1 MVAYVPHGCR
11 NDSLHIFR
19 AVKAARLAVCMILN
33 LSSTRGY
40 LDLLTEEI
48 KLVLDRQREMIGTAI

>member
-1 MVAYVPHGCR
+1 MVTYVPHGCS

-19 AVKAARLAVCMILN
+19 AVKTARLAVCMILN

-40 LDLLTEEI
+40 LDLFAEEI
-48 KLVLDRQREMIGTAI
+48 QLVLDRQREMIACAV